1 MPRLLY
7 LSLYHFFCCDSLS
20 LHPLPLPF
28 AGSLVNYST
37 QSTTSLAS
45 LATACKW
52 VSHANYISI
61 SCLPLLPLPS
71 IPPLSLGTPRRLPFL
86 CFTFSFCC
94 LLLLLA
100 WLCLS
105 KNYAQS
111 RVDWSSVANED
122 AASFVD
128 HLLQSLKVS
137 TLPLPS
143 LLLPAPDILLPAFL
157 SPPPHLSVYFACL
170 AVYVA
175 LLVD

>member
-1 MPRLLY
+1 MT
-7 LSLYHFFCCDSLS
+7 LSP
-20 LHPLPLPF
+20 HPLPLPF
-28 AGSLVNYST
+28 ADSLVNYST
-37 QSTTSLAS
+37 QSTTLAS

-61 SCLPLLPLPS
+61 SCLPLLPLPLQ
-71 IPPLSLGTPRRLPFL
+71 PPLFPWGLLDAYLFYVLRLVFAA
-86 CFTFSFCC
+86 F
-94 LLLLLA
+94 LLLLA
-100 WLCLS
+100 WLRLS

-111 RVDWSSVANED
+111 RVDCSSVANED

-137 TLPLPS
+137 THPSPLFT
-143 LLLPAPDILLPAFL
+143 LLLPAPDIVLPAFL